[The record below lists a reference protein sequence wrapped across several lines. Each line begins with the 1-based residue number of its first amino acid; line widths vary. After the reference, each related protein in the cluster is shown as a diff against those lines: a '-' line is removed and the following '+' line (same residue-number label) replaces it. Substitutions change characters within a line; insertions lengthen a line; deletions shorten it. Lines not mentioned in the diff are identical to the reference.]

1 MSDQMNG
8 ANRDSRYRVAIRRGP
23 RISLN
28 PHRGSPDP
36 NDKNC
41 VRDWLESRP
50 RPWAIDLFCGAG
62 GLSVGL
68 EEGGFSVVAAA
79 DSDPVTTETHAANI
93 QGLTWT
99 GDLSNPSGFLRQLD
113 NWGIEDVDLLAGGPP
128 CQPFSTPGL
137 SKIGDLVRRGSR
149 RPRDERAD
157 LWRSFF
163 AIVDRL
169 NPKAMLFENVPNF
182 AQAQGG
188 TLLIAL
194 VDELESRGY
203 RVHVQVLEAWRYR
216 VPQHRSRLFVIGIAG
231 SGSFEWPKPIGRRPT
246 VGQAIDD
253 LPVVQADVRDEVQ
266 LYEGPP
272 TSVLARL
279 LRKGLRGSEALLI
292 RDHVTRSVR
301 PDDAEIYRLLE
312 PGATYMDVPEHL
324 RRYRS
329 DTFSD
334 KYLRLSFEDLSRTI
348 TAHIAKDGY
357 WYIHP
362 REDRTLSIR
371 EAARIQTFPDKFR
384 FAGHPS
390 SRYQQI
396 GNAVPPLLASA
407 IASSAKSA
415 LEDRDADAGTDDRH
429 LTRVSSFRDDLVR
442 WFRHN
447 RRDFPWRSRSLSP
460 WQILLLEMCLHRTKA
475 EQVARVANQLLSLG
489 ETPDSFIDNSKKL
502 APVLASLGLH
512 WRSANLVSA
521 AEFIRDRLAGEV
533 PDNWQELTAIPG
545 VGDYIASAVLCFAFE
560 RSSVL
565 MDTNTVRIAHRVL
578 GSSDQPS
585 WRLRLALHELA
596 GHRGADVQWNQA
608 LLDLGALVCTARAPK
623 CEVCPVHA
631 SCATGTARVSGDRS
645 VVNAGT

>member
-1 MSDQMNG
+1 MGG
-8 ANRDSRYRVAIRRGP
+8 AKRSSRYRVAVRRGP

-28 PHRGSPDP
+28 PHRSSPDP
-36 NDKNC
+36 NDKSC
-41 VRDWLESRP
+41 VRAWLESRP

-62 GLSVGL
+62 GLSLGL

-79 DSDPVTTETHAANI
+79 DSVPVATETHAANI

-99 GDLSNPSGFLRQLD
+99 GDLSNTSEFLRHLD
-113 NWGIEDVDLLAGGPP
+113 NWGIESVDLLAGGPP
-128 CQPFSTPGL
+128 CQPFSTAGM
-137 SKIGDLVRRGSR
+137 SKIGELVRRGSR
-149 RPRDERAD
+149 FPRDERSH

-163 AIVDRL
+163 AIADRL
-169 NPKAMLFENVPNF
+169 NPRAMLFENVPNF

-188 TLLIAL
+188 ALLIAL

-203 RVHVQVLEAWRYR
+203 GVHVQILEAWKYR
-216 VPQHRSRLFVIGIAG
+216 VPQTRSRLFVIGIAG
-231 SGSFEWPKPIGRRPT
+231 DGSFEWPRPIGTRPT
-246 VGQAIDD
+246 VEQAIGD

-272 TSVLARL
+272 TSALAKL
-279 LRKGLRGSEALLI
+279 LRKGLRGPEALLI

-301 PDDAEIYRLLE
+301 PDDAEIYRSLE
-312 PGATYMDVPEHL
+312 PGGTYMDVPERL

-329 DTFSD
+329 DIFSD

-371 EAARIQTFPDKFR
+371 EAARIQTFPDRFR
-384 FAGHPS
+384 FAGPPS

-407 IASSAKSA
+407 IASSLKSA
-415 LEDRDADAGTDDRH
+415 LEDRDADAGTNERH
-429 LTRVSSFRDDLVR
+429 PTSVASFRDDLVG

-447 RRDFPWRSRSLSP
+447 KRDFQWRRASLSP
-460 WQILLLEMCLHRTKA
+460 WQFLLLEMCLHRTKA
-475 EQVARVANQLLSLG
+475 EQVARVADELLSLG
-489 ETPDSFIDNSKKL
+489 ETPDSFLGNSKRL

-512 WRSANLVSA
+512 WRSVNLVSA
-521 AEFIRDRLAGEV
+521 AEFVRDRLAGEV

-545 VGDYIASAVLCFAFE
+545 VGDLHSFR
-560 RSSVL
+560 RSL
-565 MDTNTVRIAHRVL
+565 FRIRALQCADGHKHREN
-578 GSSDQPS
+578 SSQGAGGRQPT
-585 WRLRLALHELA
+585 ELA
-596 GHRGADVQWNQA
+596 AQA
-608 LLDLGALVCTARAPK
+608 FLA
-623 CEVCPVHA
+623 
-631 SCATGTARVSGDRS
+631 
-645 VVNAGT
+645 